1 MELNYALNKVGI
13 KTLIAAESF
22 KNRSYYS
29 ILDEAVPEIKQT
41 KEMDFIKSK
50 RVPTLKNVIMISDRI
65 DKYDGCNSL

>member
-29 ILDEAVPEIKQT
+29 ILDEAVPEIRQT
-41 KEMDFIKSK
+41 KEMDFIKST
-50 RVPTLKNVIMISDRI
+50 RVPTLKNVILMSDRS
-65 DKYDGCNSL
+65 DKYERVK

>member
-41 KEMDFIKSK
+41 KEMDFIKSI

>member
-65 DKYDGCNSL
+65 DKYDECNNL